1 MCTYGRAPYSDLLSR
16 KMPPRPINVIPN
28 FEDTMREFMKIFSG
42 NPVLYREGITKHP
55 WVEPILWQT
64 RGLRQNYLTN
74 HPRLSARDNAIQ
86 STPPGNLRKRTRR
99 IAPGTADLF
108 RNRILPKVIFGNPV
122 VPGVNDFSDNTDILI
137 TDDMYAPVPPVYHH
151 LYPGVFPQAPIE
163 MFDGALRSMHFIME
177 RIMFML
183 RTWFR
188 RALRNAPTR
197 QRPVRRRLE

>member
-1 MCTYGRAPYSDLLSR
+1 
-16 KMPPRPINVIPN
+16 
-28 FEDTMREFMKIFSG
+28 MREFMKIFSG

-64 RGLRQNYLTN
+64 RGLRENYLTN
-74 HPRLSARDNAIQ
+74 HPRLSARDNAIR

-108 RNRILPKVIFGNPV
+108 RNRLLPKVIFGNPV
-122 VPGVNDFSDNTDILI
+122 VPGVSDFSDNTDILI